1 MTETAVQKA
10 ASLRVLWVEDE
21 PAHVDMGRAFLERAG
36 FKVDVHVVATRE
48 DYSRTLRADVYDLVI
63 ADYQL
68 AGWTGLEALD
78 LLRKIDSHTPFILLT
93 GTLPEE
99 IATECIDKGITDYVL
114 KSNLARLTVSVRLA
128 LVHRNTQ
135 RRLTRS
141 REQLRNLA
149 ARLQSI
155 REEERS
161 RIAREVHDVLGQA
174 LTGIKMDARWIL
186 ARLPEIQGPLVTR
199 AQSMSELID
208 STIHTVRRIASD
220 LRPGILDN
228 LGLVAAVEWQAS
240 EFQTRT
246 GINCRVTNTLRDAA
260 IGAESA
266 TAVFRIFQETLTNVA
281 RHAQATA
288 VSVDLGEQEGRIVL
302 QVADNGRGIDL
313 AEVTQSKSVGLL
325 GMRERAAILGGDL
338 VISGAPGQ
346 GTSVV
351 LSVPLE
357 APAPVLTPGPSS
369 PALRTSPSPTPAPL

>member
-1 MTETAVQKA
+1 MTETVQKTA
-10 ASLRVLWVEDE
+10 ALRVLWVEDE

-36 FKVDVHVVATRE
+36 FKVEVEVVATRE
-48 DYSRTLRADVYDLVI
+48 DYFRRVRPDTYDLVI

-78 LLRKIDSHTPFILLT
+78 LLRKIDGHTPFILLT

-161 RIAREVHDVLGQA
+161 RMAREVHDVLGQA

-186 ARLPEIQGPLVTR
+186 ARLPEAQGAVVSR
-199 AQSMSELID
+199 AKSMSELID
-208 STIHTVRRIASD
+208 STIHTVRRIAAD

-246 GINCRVTNTLRDAA
+246 GINCRVNNTLRDAA
-260 IGAESA
+260 IAAESA

-346 GTSVV
+346 GTSVI

-357 APAPVLTPGPSS
+357 VPTVPPSASS
-369 PALRTSPSPTPAPL
+369 PVPRTSPAPMPAPL

>member
-1 MTETAVQKA
+1 
-10 ASLRVLWVEDE
+10 
-21 PAHVDMGRAFLERAG
+21 
-36 FKVDVHVVATRE
+36 
-48 DYSRTLRADVYDLVI
+48 
-63 ADYQL
+63 
-68 AGWTGLEALD
+68 
-78 LLRKIDSHTPFILLT
+78 
-93 GTLPEE
+93 
-99 IATECIDKGITDYVL
+99 
-114 KSNLARLTVSVRLA
+114 VRLA
-128 LVHRNTQ
+128 LLNRNAQ

-141 REQLRNLA
+141 REQLRSLA

-161 RIAREVHDVLGQA
+161 KIAREVHDVLGQA
-174 LTGIKMDARWIL
+174 LTGIKMDVTWIM
-186 ARLPEIQGPLVTR
+186 ARLPDDTRLVARTKSLS
-199 AQSMSELID
+199 ALID
-208 STIHTVRRIASD
+208 STIQMVRRIATD

-228 LGLVAAVEWQAS
+228 LGLVAAVEWETG
-240 EFQTRT
+240 EFQART
-246 GINCRVTNTLRDAA
+246 GINCRLNTNLRDASIA
-260 IGAESA
+260 SESA

-351 LSVPLE
+351 LSVPLG
-357 APAPVLTPGPSS
+357 APMAAPGVTS
-369 PALRTSPSPTPAPL
+369 PALRTSPLPTPARL

>member
-1 MTETAVQKA
+1 
-10 ASLRVLWVEDE
+10 
-21 PAHVDMGRAFLERAG
+21 
-36 FKVDVHVVATRE
+36 
-48 DYSRTLRADVYDLVI
+48 
-63 ADYQL
+63 
-68 AGWTGLEALD
+68 
-78 LLRKIDSHTPFILLT
+78 
-93 GTLPEE
+93 
-99 IATECIDKGITDYVL
+99 
-114 KSNLARLTVSVRLA
+114 
-128 LVHRNTQ
+128 
-135 RRLTRS
+135 LTRS

-186 ARLPEIQGPLVTR
+186 ARLPESQASLATR
-199 AQSMSELID
+199 AKSMSDLID
-208 STIHTVRRIASD
+208 STILTVRRIASD

-260 IGAESA
+260 IAAESA

-313 AEVTQSKSVGLL
+313 GEVTQSKSVGLL

-351 LSVPLE
+351 LSVPLQ
-357 APAPVLTPGPSS
+357 APVAALNASS
-369 PALRTSPSPTPAPL
+369 SAPRTSPSPTPAPV